1 MNDRV
6 KIAGVQIAPQLMQP
20 VDNLH
25 KILDLLR
32 EVAAVRA
39 DLVVFPELSLTG
51 YVYSSR
57 EEALP
62 FAETVPGPA
71 TGEVAALCR
80 ELNVHTVFGLLEKD
94 AGKLFNT
101 AVLIGPGG
109 IVGTYRKIHLPYL
122 GVDRFVDP
130 GDRPFQVHRTPI
142 GNIGME
148 ICRDLVFPESSRV
161 LSLLGADILV
171 LPTNFA
177 PLPWSRLAE
186 RYADCFVPTRAIE
199 NRVHMVAV
207 DRVGTERGYRFVGAS
222 RIVNAAGEMLASSN
236 TFCEEIIYGEVS
248 LAMARQKRT
257 VTIPGE
263 WEADVVKDR
272 RPDFYGEITR
282 SA

>member
-20 VDNLH
+20 ADNLQ

-32 EVAAVRA
+32 EAAAVRA
-39 DLVVFPELSLTG
+39 DLIVFPECSLTG

-62 FAETVPGPA
+62 FAEIIPGPA
-71 TGEVAALCR
+71 TEKVASLCR
-80 ELNVHTVFGLLEKD
+80 ELAVHAVFGLLEKD
-94 AGKLFNT
+94 AEKLFNT
-101 AVLIGPGG
+101 VVLIGPGSL
-109 IVGTYRKIHLPYL
+109 IGTYRKIHLPYL

-130 GDRPFQVHRTPI
+130 GDRPFQVYQTPI

-171 LPTNFA
+171 LPTNYA
-177 PLPWSRLAE
+177 PLPWSRMAE
-186 RYADCFVPTRAIE
+186 KYADCFVPTRAIE
-199 NRVHMVAV
+199 NRVHMVAI
-207 DRVGTERGYRFVGAS
+207 DRVGTERGYKFVGAS
-222 RIVNAAGEMLASSN
+222 RIVNAGGEILARSN

-248 LAMARQKRT
+248 LAMARQKRV

-263 WEADVVKDR
+263 WEADVIQDR

-282 SA
+282 SS